1 MKKILI
7 TGANSYVGTSFEKW
21 LSQWPNEYHV
31 DTIDMI
37 DGTWREKSFAG
48 YDVVFHVAGIAHIKE
63 TKENEHLYY
72 EINRDLAYET
82 AQKAKSE
89 GVSQFIFMSSMSV
102 YGMDTGVI
110 TKDTEPCPKS
120 HYGKSKLQAERQISQ
135 LAENTFSVAILRP
148 PMIYGKGCKGNYA
161 RLSKLA
167 KITPIFPDIHNQR
180 SMIYVGNLS
189 EFLRELIGTKASG
202 LFLPQNAEYV
212 CTSELVKEIAKA
224 NGKKICFTK
233 SFSPV
238 LNKLIDKNS
247 FFRKIFG
254 NFVYKKDTTIY
265 ETFNFRESVEIT
277 EQKTA
282 GVRKHAEEQVNGF
295 SSN

>member
-21 LSQWPNEYHV
+21 LSQWPDEYHV

-72 EINRDLAYET
+72 KINRDLAYET

-89 GVSQFIFMSSMSV
+89 GVSQFILMSSMSV
-102 YGMDTGVI
+102 YGMDIGVI

-135 LAENTFSVAILRP
+135 LSEKTFSVAILRP

-161 RLSKLA
+161 KLA
-167 KITPIFPDIHNQR
+167 KLAKKIPVFPEIKNQR
-180 SMIYVGNLS
+180 SMLYIDNLS
-189 EFLRELIGTKASG
+189 EFIRNLIDTRQDG
-202 LFLPQNAEYV
+202 LFLPQNEEYV
-212 CTSELVKEIAKA
+212 CTSELVKEIAGLYGRKM
-224 NGKKICFTK
+224 KVVKIFNPLIIILHDRVK
-233 SFSPV
+233 I
-238 LNKLIDKNS
+238 LN
-247 FFRKIFG
+247 KIFG
-254 NFVYKKDTTIY
+254 SLVYFQDASVCHTIG
-265 ETFNFRESVEIT
+265 FKESVRLS
-277 EQKTA
+277 EQ
-282 GVRKHAEEQVNGF
+282 
-295 SSN
+295 